1 MRSVRSPTGCGRS
14 GRPLRTGECMFALY
28 ATGMVLLLAVL
39 GALAAGSVATTALV
53 TLVLPYLA
61 WLTLVAGLCYRVW
74 LWARTPVPFR
84 IPTTSGQQRSLPWL
98 PRAPLDNPDSGA
110 AAALRVVLEMLLFR
124 SLLLN
129 NRARVAGGRLGFVP
143 ALGLWLGGLAMHW
156 TLLLIVLRHLRFALE
171 PTPGWVGSLS
181 ALDGILQIG
190 APPLLVT
197 DVVVLLAL
205 AYLLARRGLD
215 PVMRY
220 LSLFTDYF
228 ALLLL
233 LGIAISGVTLRYVAR
248 VDIVAVKQL
257 VLGIVRFHPQLPVA
271 PSPLLLV
278 HLLLVCVLAM
288 YLPFSKLMHLGGVLL
303 SPTRNL
309 ANNSRRRRHVN
320 PWNPQL
326 PTHTYAEWEAEY
338 AEKLKL
344 AGLPL
349 ENAPHGRPKDQH

>member
-1 MRSVRSPTGCGRS
+1 M
-14 GRPLRTGECMFALY
+14 LALY
-28 ATGMVLLLAVL
+28 ATGLVLLLAAL
-39 GALAAGSVATTALV
+39 GALAAGWTATTVLV
-53 TLVLPYLA
+53 AVVLPYVA

-98 PRAPLDNPDSGA
+98 RRAPIDNPDSGA
-110 AAALRVVLEMLLFR
+110 AAAVRVVIEMLLFR
-124 SLLLN
+124 SLLFN
-129 NRARVAGGRLGFVP
+129 NRPRLASGRLSFIP
-143 ALGLWLGGLAMHW
+143 TLGLWLGGLTMHW
-156 TLLLIVLRHLRFALE
+156 ALLIIVLRHLRFALE
-171 PTPGWVGSLS
+171 PTPAWVNTLN
-181 ALDGILQIG
+181 ALDGILLLG
-190 APPLLVT
+190 GPPLLIT

-205 AYLLARRGLD
+205 LYLLARRGLD

-233 LGIAISGVTLRYVAR
+233 LGIAVSGVALRYVAR

-257 VLGIVRFHPQLPVA
+257 ILGIVRFHPQLPAA

-278 HLLLVCVLAM
+278 HLLLVCTLAM
-288 YLPFSKLMHLGGVLL
+288 YLPFSKLMHAGGVLF

-326 PTHTYAEWEAEY
+326 PMHTYAEWEAEY
-338 AEKLKL
+338 ADKLKL

-349 ENAPHGRPKDQH
+349 ENAPHGRPEDKH